1 MVSSFD
7 FRLLIAA
14 TSQVPVG
21 AATGAEEELVG
32 ADDRSV
38 PAGAAAAAAAAAAAT
53 AATVSHEHKGAQSE
67 TSLHMRWAPII
78 VAPEH
83 WLSKTCVQGRL
94 VSQIWLASVQPPQ
107 WAVVPHVYLL
117 HLSGGESGIP
127 SAVAIRE

>member
-1 MVSSFD
+1 MVSSLF
-7 FRLLIAA
+7 FRLLIAT

-38 PAGAAAAAAAAAAAT
+38 PAGAAAAAAAAAS
-53 AATVSHEHKGAQSE
+53 ATVSHEHKGAQSE
-67 TSLHMRWAPII
+67 TSLHMRWAPMI
-78 VAPEH
+78 VAVDGLH
-83 WLSKTCVQGRL
+83 WLSKPTVQGRL
-94 VSQIWLASVQPPQ
+94 GSQIWLAIVQPPQ

-117 HLSGGESGIP
+117 HLSGGKSGIP

>member
-38 PAGAAAAAAAAAAAT
+38 PAGAAAAA